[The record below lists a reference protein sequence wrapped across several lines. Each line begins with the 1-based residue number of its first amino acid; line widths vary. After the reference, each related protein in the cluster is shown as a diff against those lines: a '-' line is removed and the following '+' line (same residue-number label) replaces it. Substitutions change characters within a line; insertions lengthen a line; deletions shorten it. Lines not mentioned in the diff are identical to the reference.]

1 MRAGMDNNPRIKM
14 TAKGVSMKSW
24 QDIGQ
29 IVKSVELGNQITA
42 EKAANILKSN
52 GANLTAYI
60 AGAHHLKEKFY
71 QDKVQLCSIINAKSG
86 LCSENCAFCAQ
97 SAHHSSSPPAYPLK
111 SLDEILAGAQKAQEE
126 GSHCYGIVTSGTS
139 PEKGGEFET
148 ILKAIKEIRRKY
160 TIEPSASLGILDK
173 EQAAALAEA
182 GCVTYH
188 HNLETA
194 RSFFSEIC
202 TTHDYEEDVETVRL
216 AKSVGMKVCCGG
228 ILGLGETPAQRI
240 ELAKTLSDLDVDSVP
255 LNFLNPI
262 EGTPL
267 EGLNALSPLDCV
279 RAIVMFRYFLPSKPI
294 SVCGGREA
302 NLRELQSWMFIAGA
316 SGTMIGNYLTTSGR
330 DRETDLQMLSD
341 LEVQIDAC

>member
-1 MRAGMDNNPRIKM
+1 
-14 TAKGVSMKSW
+14 MKFW

-29 IVKSVELGNQITA
+29 TVKSIESGHKMTA
-42 EKAANILKSN
+42 EQGVNILNSS
-52 GANLTAYI
+52 GAKLTSYI
-60 AGAHHLKEKFY
+60 AGAHYLKEIFC
-71 QDKVQLCSIINAKSG
+71 QNKVQLCSIINAKSG

-97 SAHHSSSPPAYPLK
+97 SAHHDSSPPTYPLK
-111 SLDEILAGAQKAQEE
+111 SFDEIMAGARKAQEE
-126 GSHCYGIVTSGTS
+126 GSHCYGIVTSGTR
-139 PEKGGEFET
+139 PEQGNEFET
-148 ILKAIKEIRRKY
+148 VLKAISTIRPSC

-194 RSFFSEIC
+194 RSFFANIC

-228 ILGLGETPAQRI
+228 IIGLGETPTQRV
-240 ELAKTLSDLDVDSVP
+240 ELAQILNELDVDSVP

-267 EGLNALSPLDCV
+267 QGLHALSPLDCI
-279 RAIVMFRYFLPSKPI
+279 RAIVMFRYALPGKPI

-316 SGTMIGNYLTTSGR
+316 SGTMVGNYLTTSGR

-341 LEVQIDAC
+341 LEVQIDVCR